1 MTIKP
6 GQNPNQVIDKH
17 IRAGCPDVTVKT
29 KKNPCRLACARLRRL
44 PCQERPAART
54 IPEQACPCSFAGC
67 REKEFIPVSCKLCKQ
82 PFCLK
87 HRFETDHPCPKN
99 GAKAPGVGLFKA
111 PPAKAAAGAAA
122 VARAGAGRAAPAK
135 ATHEQQRQQ
144 QLKQQDELRAA
155 RAQQYQAH
163 RAAGQAGVQPAAQ
176 GSQGGALQSSP
187 GAMFLQERRF
197 AGPGPGPGPGP
208 GAPGRGPMGPD
219 SQARRGKDKHSN
231 SAQSPAGAQGSARA
245 SEAPHAPFHAR
256 RRLSPRAAR

>member
-1 MTIKP
+1 M
-6 GQNPNQVIDKH
+6 
-17 IRAGCPDVTVKT
+17 
-29 KKNPCRLACARLRRL
+29 
-44 PCQERPAART
+44 
-54 IPEQACPCSFAGC
+54 
-67 REKEFIPVSCKLCKQ
+67 SCKLCKQ

-99 GAKAPGVGLFKA
+99 GAKAPGGGLFKA

-163 RAAGQAGVQPAAQ
+163 RAAGQAGVRPAGQ
-176 GSQGGALQSSP
+176 GGQGGALPSSP
-187 GAMFLQERRF
+187 GAMFLQGF
-197 AGPGPGPGPGP
+197 AGPGPGL
-208 GAPGRGPMGPD
+208 GAPGRGPMGQDSQAGPD

-231 SAQSPAGAQGSARA
+231 SAQTPAGAQGS
-245 SEAPHAPFHAR
+245 PPPPPFS
-256 RRLSPRAAR
+256 SPYGSPC